1 MAHASKLFEKNF
13 IEYASYVIRDRAIP
27 ELEDGFKPVQRR
39 IIHSLIEMDDG
50 RFQKVAN
57 VVGHTMRYHP
67 HGDASINDALVNLA
81 NCDLLIDHQGNFGN
95 ELTGDGAAAGRY
107 IECRLLP
114 IAKKIL
120 YSPEITQYEESYD
133 GRHKEPVVF
142 PAKVPIVLI
151 QGATGIAVGMRTDIL
166 PHNFYEVIDAEEA
179 ALRGETVPLYP
190 DFSTGGI
197 VDVSGYE
204 DGCGFVT
211 VRARLDVSDPK
222 KIVITEL
229 PYGVTSEQMI
239 ASIVEADKKGKLHIA
254 KVTDFTTDKANIEV
268 ALQRNTYTNDIV
280 DALYAY
286 TKCETKIAVNP
297 VVIVDGLPK
306 IVPVTEMIRYH
317 AHHLKDVLTAEL
329 QVERS
334 HLEDKI
340 HARTLERIFIEE
352 RIYKRIETKK
362 TAEEVNKAVVTGFKP
377 FENELYRP
385 LTDDDVERL
394 LKIPIRRISLFDI
407 EKNRKDIEEL
417 NAGIEKVDYNLSHIE
432 EYATGFL
439 EDIKSS
445 IDPERWKR
453 RSEISSFQ
461 SLDVKDVAVR
471 NLELRYDEATGYMG
485 TALKTGE
492 VLLKVSPYDKVFY
505 MRKDGAYR
513 VVNVSDKEFI
523 GSEGL
528 YYYALADKDELSK
541 VVFTAI
547 YKEKES
553 KFYFLNRFTIS
564 SFTTNKLYSILPK
577 GNYKLVKLATFPS
590 AIITAKYKTGYGY
603 KVLEETFRFSDFAV
617 RKSPQTVGYKLITKA
632 LQSLTLRQTK
642 ETRTAQD
649 EPTLFDGLAEGEKG
663 DDDET

>member
-254 KVTDFTTDKANIEV
+254 KVYRDRASEEHLHK
-268 ALQRNTYTNDIV
+268 
-280 DALYAY
+280 
-286 TKCETKIAVNP
+286 
-297 VVIVDGLPK
+297 
-306 IVPVTEMIRYH
+306 RY
-317 AHHLKDVLTAEL
+317 
-329 QVERS
+329 S
-334 HLEDKI
+334 
-340 HARTLERIFIEE
+340 
-352 RIYKRIETKK
+352 
-362 TAEEVNKAVVTGFKP
+362 
-377 FENELYRP
+377 
-385 LTDDDVERL
+385 
-394 LKIPIRRISLFDI
+394 
-407 EKNRKDIEEL
+407 
-417 NAGIEKVDYNLSHIE
+417 
-432 EYATGFL
+432 
-439 EDIKSS
+439 
-445 IDPERWKR
+445 
-453 RSEISSFQ
+453 
-461 SLDVKDVAVR
+461 
-471 NLELRYDEATGYMG
+471 
-485 TALKTGE
+485 
-492 VLLKVSPYDKVFY
+492 
-505 MRKDGAYR
+505 
-513 VVNVSDKEFI
+513 
-523 GSEGL
+523 
-528 YYYALADKDELSK
+528 
-541 VVFTAI
+541 
-547 YKEKES
+547 
-553 KFYFLNRFTIS
+553 
-564 SFTTNKLYSILPK
+564 
-577 GNYKLVKLATFPS
+577 
-590 AIITAKYKTGYGY
+590 
-603 KVLEETFRFSDFAV
+603 
-617 RKSPQTVGYKLITKA
+617 
-632 LQSLTLRQTK
+632 
-642 ETRTAQD
+642 
-649 EPTLFDGLAEGEKG
+649 
-663 DDDET
+663 